1 MSTCWVCEILWLGSA
16 ALRWPGLLPLLG
28 AVAISP
34 SLRAHSSVNLYPQ
47 VFNGLLGLSRD
58 FSAAELED
66 VLVASVGDEGLLPD
80 IHMVCC

>member
-1 MSTCWVCEILWLGSA
+1 MAGLGCIA
-16 ALRWPGLLPLLG
+16 VARPPALLG
-28 AVAISP
+28 AAAVSP
-34 SLRAHSSVNLYPQ
+34 SLRAYSSFNPYPQ

-80 IHMVCC
+80 IHMVSS

>member
-1 MSTCWVCEILWLGSA
+1 MAGLGCIA
-16 ALRWPGLLPLLG
+16 VARPPAFARG
-28 AVAISP
+28 VAISP
-34 SLRAHSSVNLYPQ
+34 SLRAHSSVNLYLQ